1 MLDKYPMM
9 VDVKGGRVPFMF
21 KNIYIASNVH
31 PSKWYGGLEEAKT
44 QALARRLKGKVTKY
58 EKPYGDIEVVSIY
71 DL

>member
-1 MLDKYPMM
+1 
-9 VDVKGGRVPFMF
+9 MF

-58 EKPYGDIEVVSIY
+58 DKPYGNIEVISIY